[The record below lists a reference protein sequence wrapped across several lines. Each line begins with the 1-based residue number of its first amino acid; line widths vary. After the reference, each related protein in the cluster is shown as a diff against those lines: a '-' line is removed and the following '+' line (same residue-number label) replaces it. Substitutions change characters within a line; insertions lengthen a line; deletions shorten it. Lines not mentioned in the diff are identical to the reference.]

1 MLKRFYHNPI
11 ITRNDVPDLGPHLR
25 DVSSVFNPGAVKN
38 NSDYHLILRVQNRGR
53 ETFLMM
59 ADSNDG
65 VQFEIRKETL
75 HFIGIENIR
84 ETIYHI
90 YDPRLTKLEDTFYI
104 LFAMDMES
112 GCKLGM
118 AKSDDLN
125 TFHFMGI
132 VSKEDNRNGV
142 LFPERI
148 NGKYA
153 RFDRPNLADNDGITS
168 GDTISLS
175 YSDDLIHWTTHSN
188 VLSGRLHYWDELI
201 GAGPPPIKTNDG
213 WLLIYHGIATH
224 FQSSNIYQA
233 GVALFDLDD
242 PAKLIVRSR
251 YNILEPREVYELTG
265 QVPNVVF
272 PSGLIVE
279 DQDKNGTAKKNS
291 PVKIYY
297 GAADTCVGLAETTV
311 EELIN
316 ACDL

>member
-25 DVSSVFNPGAVKN
+25 DVSSVFNPGAIKDN
-38 NSDYHLILRVQNRGR
+38 DYYHLMLRVQNRGR

-168 GDTISLS
+168 GDTICLS